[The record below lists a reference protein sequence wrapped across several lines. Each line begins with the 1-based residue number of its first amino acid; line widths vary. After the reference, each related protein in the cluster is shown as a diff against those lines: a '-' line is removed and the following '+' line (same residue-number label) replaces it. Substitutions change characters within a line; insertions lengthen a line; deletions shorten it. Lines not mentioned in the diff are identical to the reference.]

1 MKKWLYHG
9 LNVIVVLVVLREVYR
24 AATTDNVSTMIV
36 FAVFALVAWFSAQ
49 GALIS
54 LASIYN
60 AVPEH
65 LRFATAVSQKSRWA
79 VLAYMF
85 TSYFGTVIAFAI
97 LYYQIAADDAE
108 AFRGP
113 INSAIDAIY
122 FSVVTGATVGYGD
135 IHPVDPWAKILVI
148 AQILLSLVYTIF
160 FFSVAAS
167 FLRGP
172 EERR

>member
-113 INSAIDAIY
+113 INS
-122 FSVVTGATVGYGD
+122 
-135 IHPVDPWAKILVI
+135 
-148 AQILLSLVYTIF
+148 
-160 FFSVAAS
+160 
-167 FLRGP
+167 
-172 EERR
+172 